1 MWNCGLIYH
10 NVAINFF
17 SEDIDFIPTK
27 QPLLEKWIT
36 VTVSKEQAICGEL
49 NLIFTSDKYLLTIN
63 KEYLQHNY
71 YTDIITFNYNEGNTI
86 NGDIF
91 ISIDTVENNSR
102 LYNVSFEEELH
113 RVIIHGVLHLL
124 AYDDKSAEEKE
135 QMREK
140 ENEYLAH
147 LKNLS

>member
-1 MWNCGLIYH
+1 MAIY
-10 NVAINFF
+10 FF
-17 SEDIDFIPTK
+17 SEDSDFIPK
-27 QPLLEKWIT
+27 NNSALKKWIGYT
-36 VTVSKEQAICGEL
+36 VEREKRICGEL
-49 NLIFTSDKYLLTIN
+49 NYIFTSDKYLLTIN

-71 YTDIITFNYNEGNTI
+71 YTDIITFNYNNGNQI

-102 LYNVSFEEELH
+102 LYSVSFKDELH
-113 RVIIHGVLHLL
+113 RVVIHGVLHLL
-124 AYDDKSAEEKE
+124 GYDDQTEMQKK

>member
-1 MWNCGLIYH
+1 MAIY
-10 NVAINFF
+10 FF
-17 SEDIDFIPTK
+17 SEDNDFILK
-27 QPLLEKWIT
+27 DRSRLKKWIATT
-36 VTVSKEQAICGEL
+36 VEHEKGICGEL
-49 NLIFTSDKYLLTIN
+49 NFIFTSDKYLLTIN

-71 YTDIITFNYNEGNTI
+71 YTDIITFNYNDGDQI

-91 ISIDTVENNSR
+91 ISIDTVGNNSR
-102 LYNVSFEEELH
+102 LYNVSFYEELH

-124 AYDDKSAEEKE
+124 GYDDKTEVQEK

-140 ENEYLAH
+140 ENEYLVH

>member
-1 MWNCGLIYH
+1 MWSCGLIYPS
-10 NVAINFF
+10 VAINFF
-17 SEDIDFIPTK
+17 SEDIDFLP
-27 QPLLEKWIT
+27 PNRSLLEKWIT
-36 VTVSKEQAICGEL
+36 FTVSQEQAICGEL
-49 NLIFTSDKYLLTIN
+49 NLIFTSDKYLLSIN

-71 YTDIITFNYNEGNTI
+71 YTDIITFNYNEGKTI

-102 LYNVSFEEELH
+102 LYSVSFNEELH

-140 ENEYLAH
+140 ENEYLVH